1 MEAMAREWTDD
12 RLDVLSERVDLG
24 FKSVDERFALVDQRF
39 DEVDRRFEQVDRRFE
54 QVDKRFAQ
62 VDKRFGEMIEKF
74 DKVDTDI
81 RELRG
86 EIWSMRRLMTQGVM
100 GICGVMV
107 TGFVAVFAAIVTQL

>member
-1 MEAMAREWTDD
+1 MAREWTDD
-12 RLDVLSERVDLG
+12 RLDVLSERVALG
-24 FKSVDERFALVDQRF
+24 FKSVDERFARVDRRF
-39 DEVDRRFEQVDRRFE
+39 DEVERRFEQVDRKI
-54 QVDKRFAQ
+54 DK
-62 VDKRFGEMIEKF
+62 GF

-86 EIWSMRRLMTQGVM
+86 EIWSMRRSMTQGVM

>member
-12 RLDVLSERVDLG
+12 RLDGLSERVDLG
-24 FKSVDERFALVDQRF
+24 FKSVNERFVRVDQRF
-39 DEVDRRFEQVDRRFE
+39 DEVERRFE
-54 QVDKRFAQ
+54 QVDKRFEQ
-62 VDKRFGEMIEKF
+62 VDKRFEQMNEKF

-86 EIWSMRRLMTQGVM
+86 EIWSMGRSLTQGVM